1 MTTLARPASL
11 ATVSVAM
18 VRAMVD
24 YVVDKHY
31 TCDSGVLG
39 IRGRP
44 STGSG
49 SGSTG
54 SGTGSTGPGDAEPEV
69 LTTDGEGRSVRVVY
83 CPSALAAREV
93 MLQRIP
99 GSWLV
104 IVTDREDADL
114 GVGVLAH
121 LIGQQLRTPD
131 PWDAVLQRFR
141 ATTIDARLTG
151 PGHREIAYGLLESM
165 PLDGWPAAPAGMLT
179 RDHAFGCVVQGV
191 LGLTSGAVDLVS
203 VLGWTTQPG
212 ITSRWAEL
220 REQGGDPLADAVAAW
235 VAASCGQ
242 AGPVVAALLAGGRVA
257 DLCAL
262 GLVVDLLQQP
272 TVDPTEAKVA
282 LAHLAHH
289 WGGRAAVGLEPAIR
303 VVGPHAATVVATL
316 LTDPRT
322 RADAERVIAQADGLA
337 REAGAEGLAE
347 VSPLLRSGL
356 TRRFHRLADLLRSDP
371 IRQLHAVEE
380 SFDVLSGHV
389 LASADPRRPA
399 FLAAVRLVRW
409 LAGEAGAAAVG
420 VDLGALARR
429 QVEVDGWVDAALNDA
444 AAGVDDAE
452 LGAGLAHVLEL
463 TRQVRDA
470 HDLAFAHALAQATA
484 DEAGAAAGYLE
495 HAGGRVYLLERVLPD
510 LVLPLASRTPTL
522 LLVLD
527 GLSTGVATE
536 VLDDLLR
543 PSSGWEEQLP
553 DGSGRRAAGLAVL
566 PTVTEVSR
574 ASLLSGTLTTG
585 QQDVE
590 RRGFGAL
597 TSAYGIA
604 AVLFHKKILD
614 STRLGY
620 SLSDDV
626 RAAIDDVYGLPLV
639 AGVLNTIDDALDR
652 SDPAGTTWT
661 ADAVKHLRPLMERA
675 RDAGRTVVISSDHGH
690 IVERRL
696 SDQRSYPGGGPARH
710 RAAQGEVGADEVL
723 VGGPRVQMH
732 GGQAVLAVS
741 ERLRYGPLKAGYHG
755 GAAPAEA
762 VVPVVILVPSERAQE
777 EGLRLAPPQEPRWWF
792 NRSSEPVAPPA
803 SPLWTTPGLKV
814 TAPKATVPTLFD
826 TPADAPAGARAAGSL
841 GRRLVE
847 STVYEEQR
855 RIAGRIAITDDQVA
869 TAVDE
874 LARSAQRRL
883 SARQL
888 AVALDLAPAR
898 VRGAVEQLS
907 RILNV
912 EGYPVIVRDVAT
924 GAVILDEVLAREQFG
939 LAP

>member
-11 ATVSVAM
+11 ATVSPAM
-18 VRAMVD
+18 VRAMID
-24 YVVDKHY
+24 YVVDRKY
-31 TCDSGVLG
+31 TWNSGVLG
-39 IRGRP
+39 IRGRLLE
-44 STGSG
+44 S
-49 SGSTG
+49 
-54 SGTGSTGPGDAEPEV
+54 EV

-83 CPSALAAREV
+83 CPSALAAREAL
-93 MLQRIP
+93 LQRAP
-99 GSWLV
+99 ESWLV
-104 IVTDREDADL
+104 MVTDRDDADL

-203 VLGWTTQPG
+203 VLGWTTQAG
-212 ITSRWAEL
+212 VTTRWAEL
-220 REQGGDPLADAVAAW
+220 RERGGDPLADAVAAW

-242 AGPVVAALLAGGRVA
+242 AGPVVAALLASGRVA

-262 GLVVDLLQQP
+262 GLVVDLLHQP
-272 TVDPTEAKVA
+272 TVDATEAKVA

-303 VVGPHAATVVATL
+303 IVGPHAATVIATL
-316 LTDPRT
+316 YTDPRT
-322 RADAERVIAQADGLA
+322 RPDAERVIAQADALA
-337 REAGAEGLAE
+337 REVGAEGLAE

-356 TRRFHRLADLLRSDP
+356 TRRFHRLADLLRGEP
-371 IRQLHAVEE
+371 VHQLGAVEA
-380 SFDVLSGHV
+380 SFDLLSGHV
-389 LASADPRRPA
+389 LAASDPRTPS

-409 LAGEAGAAAVG
+409 LAGEAGAAVVG
-420 VDLGALARR
+420 ADLGALARR
-429 QVEVDGWVDAALNDA
+429 QAEVDGWADAALNDA

-452 LGAGLAHVLEL
+452 LGASLAHVLEL
-463 TRQVRDA
+463 ARQVRDA
-470 HDLAFAHALAQATA
+470 HDIAFAHALARATA

-495 HAGGRVYLLERVLPD
+495 HADGRVYLLERVLPD
-510 LVLPLASRTPTL
+510 LVLPLASKTPTL

-527 GLSTGVATE
+527 GLSIGVATE

-553 DGSGRRAAGLAVL
+553 DGSDRRAAGLAVL

-574 ASLLSGTLTTG
+574 ASLLCGTLTTG
-585 QQDVE
+585 QQNAE
-590 RRGFGAL
+590 QRGFGAL
-597 TSAYGIA
+597 TSAYGTA
-604 AVLFHKKILD
+604 SVLFHKRILD

-626 RAAIDDVYGLPLV
+626 RAAIDDVDGLPLV

-675 RDAGRTVVISSDHGH
+675 REAGRTVVITSDHGH

-696 SDQRSYPGGGPARH
+696 GQQRTYPGGGPARH
-710 RAAQGEVGADEVL
+710 RAVQGEVEADEVL
-723 VGGPRVQMH
+723 AAGPRVLMH
-732 GGQAVLAVS
+732 GGRAVLAVS

-762 VVPVVILVPSERAQE
+762 VVPIVILVPSERAQE
-777 EGLRLAPPQEPRWWF
+777 DGLRLAPPQEPRWWS
-792 NRSSEPVAPPA
+792 NRSAELVAAPAPP
-803 SPLWTTPGLKV
+803 V
-814 TAPKATVPTLFD
+814 RTAPAPKVPVPTLFD
-826 TPADAPAGARAAGSL
+826 EPGGAPAGPPAAVSL

-847 STVYEEQR
+847 STVYGEQR
-855 RIAGRIAITDDQVA
+855 QIAGRIAITDDQVA
-869 TAVDE
+869 AAVDG
-874 LARSAQRRL
+874 LARSSQRRL
-883 SARQL
+883 STQQL
-888 AVALDLAPAR
+888 ALALELAAAR

-939 LAP
+939 LVP

>member
-11 ATVSVAM
+11 ATVSLAM
-18 VRAMVD
+18 VRAMID
-24 YVVDKHY
+24 YVVEKHY
-31 TCDSGVLG
+31 TFASGVLG
-39 IRGRP
+39 IRGRMI
-44 STGSG
+44 
-49 SGSTG
+49 
-54 SGTGSTGPGDAEPEV
+54 EPEM
-69 LTTDGEGRSVRVVY
+69 LTTDSEGRTVRVVY
-83 CPSALAAREV
+83 CPSALAVREV
-93 MLQRIP
+93 MRQRQP
-99 GSWLV
+99 DSWLV
-104 IVTDREDADL
+104 IITDRDDADL
-114 GVGVLAH
+114 GIGVLAH

-179 RDHAFGCVVQGV
+179 RDHAFGCVVHGV

-203 VLGWTTQPG
+203 VLGWTIQAGVT
-212 ITSRWAEL
+212 TRWAEL
-220 REQGGDPLADAVAAW
+220 RERGGDSLADAVAAW
-235 VAASCGQ
+235 VATSCGQ
-242 AGPVVAALLAGGRVA
+242 AGPVIAALLASGRVA

-262 GLVVDLLQQP
+262 GLVVDLLHQP
-272 TVDPTEAKVA
+272 TTDETEAKVA

-289 WGGRAAVGLEPAIR
+289 WGGRAAVGLEPAMR

-322 RADAERVIAQADGLA
+322 RADAERVISRADALA

-356 TRRFHRLADLLRSDP
+356 ARRFHRLADLLRGDP
-371 IRQLHAVEE
+371 THHLGAVED
-380 SFDVLSGHV
+380 SFDVLSGHL
-389 LASADPRRPA
+389 LAASDPRSPA

-409 LAGEAGAAAVG
+409 LVEEARTPVVAD
-420 VDLGALARR
+420 DLGALVRR
-429 QVEVDGWVDAALNDA
+429 QAEVDGWVDAALNDA
-444 AAGVDDAE
+444 AAGVDAPD
-452 LGAGLAHVLEL
+452 LGAGLARVLEL
-463 TRQVRDA
+463 TREVRDA
-470 HDLAFAHALAQATA
+470 HDVAFAHALAQATS
-484 DEAGAAAGYLE
+484 DEAGATAGYLE

-510 LVLPLASRTPTL
+510 LVLPLASKTPTL

-536 VLDDLLR
+536 VLADLVR

-574 ASLLSGTLTTG
+574 ASLLCGTLTSG

-590 RRGFGAL
+590 RSGFEAL
-597 TSAYGIA
+597 TSAYGLSS
-604 AVLFHKKILD
+604 VLFHKKILD

-620 SLSDDV
+620 SLSDEV
-626 RAAIDDVYGLPLV
+626 RAAIDDVDGLPLV

-675 RDAGRTVVISSDHGH
+675 REAGRTVVITSDHGH

-696 SDQRSYPGGGPARH
+696 GRQRSYPGGGPARH
-710 RAAQGEVGADEVL
+710 RAVQGEVQADEVL
-723 VGGPRVQMH
+723 VRGPRVLMH

-762 VVPVVILVPSERAQE
+762 VVPIVILVPSERAQE
-777 EGLRLAPPQEPRWWF
+777 DGLRLAPPQEPRWWS
-792 NRSSEPVAPPA
+792 NRTSEWVAAPAPPVR
-803 SPLWTTPGLKV
+803 TTP
-814 TAPKATVPTLFD
+814 APTVSVPTLFD
-826 TPADAPAGARAAGSL
+826 DPADVRTGVQAATSL

-847 STVYEEQR
+847 STVYGEQR
-855 RIAGRIAITDDQVA
+855 QIAGRIAISDDQVA
-869 TAVDE
+869 AAVDG

-883 SARQL
+883 SAQQL
-888 AVALDLAPAR
+888 AVALELAPAR

-912 EGYPVIVRDVAT
+912 EGYPVIVRDAGT
-924 GAVILDEVLAREQFG
+924 GAVILDEVLTREQFG